1 LRSFLHDFRVPAD
14 TGLDAMRDEILQLLE
29 DEDDVPVE
37 ILRRAAAPGARL
49 TVADERGLCSELL
62 VKVARAGAIVAA
74 TAHGRLAPGDR
85 VSARVFDG
93 EHVRRLT
100 FAIDEVE
107 ETRDGRD
114 DVLARLVE
122 CTDALDE
129 RDAERFPF
137 DAGGT
142 AIAAETF
149 SPSLDPRATAIRIA
163 QVSPGGLAF
172 YADRRYEPGES
183 LDVAFEDEGGAL
195 LRCRVHVLRA
205 ERAVY
210 GRRHYAAR
218 ITAIGEI
225 DAVRLERICSR
236 ARLRAAAEAEAAA
249 AEPPLRDLIVAS
261 ARGGG
266 LLRRFRRA

>member
-1 LRSFLHDFRVPAD
+1 
-14 TGLDAMRDEILQLLE
+14 MRDEFRQLLE
-29 DEDDVPVE
+29 DEDDLPVE
-37 ILRRAAAPGARL
+37 ILQRAAAPGARL
-49 TVADERGLCSELL
+49 TVADERGLCSELR
-62 VKVARAGAIVAA
+62 VKVTRADSIVAS
-74 TAHGRLAPGDR
+74 TAQARYGAGDR
-85 VSARVFDG
+85 LSARVFDG
-93 EHVRRLT
+93 QHARRLT
-100 FAIDEVE
+100 FAVEEVE
-107 ETRDGRD
+107 ETGDGRM

-122 CTDALDE
+122 SSAPQDE
-129 RDAERFPF
+129 RLVERVSF
-137 DAGGT
+137 DAAGS

-149 SPSLDPRATAIRIA
+149 SPTLDPRATAIRIA
-163 QVSPGGLAF
+163 QVSTGGITF

-183 LDVAFEDEGGAL
+183 LDIAFEDEGGAL
-195 LRCRVHVLRA
+195 VRCRIHVLRA

-218 ITAIGEI
+218 VTAIGEI

-236 ARLRAAAEAEAAA
+236 ARLRAEAEAAAAA

>member
-1 LRSFLHDFRVPAD
+1 
-14 TGLDAMRDEILQLLE
+14 MRDEFRQLL
-29 DEDDVPVE
+29 DDGDDLPVE
-37 ILRRAAAPGARL
+37 ILHRAAAPGARL
-49 TVADERGLCSELL
+49 TVADERGLCSELR
-62 VKVARAGAIVAA
+62 VKVTRAGSIVASA
-74 TAHGRLAPGDR
+74 PGDRLVAGDR

-93 EHVRRLT
+93 EHARRLT

-107 ETRDGRD
+107 ETRDGRV

-122 CTDALDE
+122 SSPPQDE
-129 RDAERFPF
+129 RLAERVGF
-137 DAGGT
+137 DAAGT

-149 SPSLDPRATAIRIA
+149 SPTLDPRATAVRIA
-163 QVSPGGLAF
+163 QVSTGGIGF

-183 LDVAFEDEGGAL
+183 LDVAFEDEAGAL
-195 LRCRVHVLRA
+195 VRCRVHVLRA

-236 ARLRAAAEAEAAA
+236 ARLRAEAEAAAAA